1 MRVAAVATIL
11 FLLLAA
17 CAQDTS
23 SRPSPPEDL
32 PMVRADGD
40 RFVLDDR
47 TWWPAGLNAYQL
59 GTRWEVNHGC
69 GAEVDLDEFF
79 GALAPRSVVRFD
91 AFQSHAVHRIGGT
104 LDFTALDAVFDAAE
118 RHRVYLIPV
127 LAPQDSEC
135 DAGGY
140 KQADWYDTG
149 WRDPLPGHVLAY
161 DDWVAT
167 AVDRW
172 GSSSVVA
179 MWELIGEPETATC
192 TDEECTL
199 ERREC
204 LPGGARLLRG
214 WIDDAAAIVRE
225 HDPDRLVTVG
235 TIGGDQCGSAGDDFT
250 TVAGA
255 EHLDVVQYHDYDD
268 AQFLEQRL
276 DGLSKPML
284 VAELGVR
291 AGSCRGV
298 NERADIVDRTLTQ
311 YRELGADGA
320 LMWSFVPDPRPDECT
335 YDIGPDDPVH
345 YVLRRH
351 HRSG

>member
-1 MRVAAVATIL
+1 SLDVRVAAVATAL
-11 FLLLAA
+11 LLLLAA

-32 PMVRADGD
+32 PVVRADGD
-40 RFVLDDR
+40 RLVLDDR

-69 GAEVDLDEFF
+69 GAEMDLDAFF
-79 GALAPRSVVRFD
+79 GTLAPRSIVRFD

-127 LAPQDSEC
+127 LAPQDSDC

-140 KQADWYDTG
+140 KQADWYDAG
-149 WRDPLPGHVLAY
+149 WHDPLPGHVLAY

-167 AVDRW
+167 AVERW
-172 GSSSVVA
+172 GSSPAVA

-192 TDEECTL
+192 TDDECTL

-204 LPGGARLLRG
+204 LPGGARLLRS
-214 WIDDAAAIVRE
+214 WIDEAAGIVHE

-235 TIGGDQCGSAGDDFT
+235 TIGGDQCGSAGDDFA
-250 TVAGA
+250 TVTDA
-255 EHLDVVQYHDYDD
+255 EQLDVVQYHDYDD
-268 AQFLEQRL
+268 AQFLERRL

-291 AGSCRGV
+291 AGSCRAV
-298 NERADIVDRTLTQ
+298 SERADIVDRTLTQ
-311 YRELGADGA
+311 YRDLGADGA
-320 LMWSFVPDPRPDECT
+320 LMWSFVPDPRP
-335 YDIGPDDPVH
+335 
-345 YVLRRH
+345 
-351 HRSG
+351 